1 MLANIFEVDGR
12 LIEKGRR
19 LLDLS
24 ALELLNFAYSI
35 LVSSADQ
42 EARRRLDALLEG
54 RLGEGGGILV
64 DDDSLPASMQG
75 MEAPSWWTDDH
86 DPFAEQHTIG

>member
-12 LIEKGRR
+12 LIETGRR
-19 LLDLS
+19 LVDLS

-35 LVSSADQ
+35 LMKDATQ
-42 EARRRLDALLEG
+42 EGRQRIDAVLEG
-54 RLGEGGGILV
+54 RVGAGGGILV
-64 DDDSLPASMQG
+64 DDDTLPESLQG
-75 MEAPSWWTDDH
+75 MEAPSWWSDDH